1 MKISDS
7 GSHDVELNLA
17 PIIDCLT
24 VLITFMLISASF
36 LSIGILEASVAGPN
50 PNSKPPEVAAE
61 LKLTAKGAQLIASG
75 KISFKHVVTAES
87 LMGELADLKAKG
99 VDQVTF
105 TPSDEVPFETLVQWT
120 DKIRA
125 VIPAVA
131 YGGIGQ

>member
-36 LSIGILEASVAGPN
+36 LSIGILEASVAS
-50 PNSKPPEVAAE
+50 PNSNAKPPEVAAE
-61 LKLTAKGAQLIASG
+61 LKLNGQGAELVVSG

-87 LMGELADLKAKG
+87 LGKELTELKSKG

-105 TPSDEVPFETLVQWT
+105 TPSDEVPFESLVQWT

-125 VIPAVA
+125 VIPAVS